1 MKNQKKNKKHPLI
14 LFLYFY
20 FFIQEKLTASTSV
33 EERAILEGE
42 IKQREVD
49 LEPMYHQVAV
59 HFADLHDTPERML
72 EKGVISEIIPWKKAR
87 RMLYWRLR
95 RKLLES
101 DVIEDILSAQP
112 SFVVGTVVSMLRRWF
127 VEDRGPTDSYL
138 WDQDEAV
145 SNWMISQI
153 EDETSVLSRNINCVK
168 KNAVLTRVKEALEC
182 CPEVRLDAVIE
193 LAHRLQASERS
204 ELLRTLSQ
212 LEGQDKSGSS

>member
-1 MKNQKKNKKHPLI
+1 MNG
-14 LFLYFY
+14 FY
-20 FFIQEKLTASTSV
+20 LLPFSKIQEKIAASNLA
-33 EERAILEGE
+33 EERMNLETD
-42 IKQREVD
+42 IRKREQ
-49 LEPMYHQVAV
+49 LLQPMYHQVAV

-95 RKLLES
+95 RNLLEGEAIN
-101 DVIEDILSAQP
+101 DVLSTQP
-112 SFVVGTVVSMLRRWF
+112 SLGVGTVISMLRRWF
-127 VEDRGPTDSYL
+127 VEDRGATESYL

-145 SNWMISQI
+145 SKWLISQN
-153 EDETSVLSRNINCVK
+153 ETEGSVLSRNINCVR

-193 LAHRLQASERS
+193 IAHRLQPGERA

-212 LEGQDKSGSS
+212 LETSNQEHHNDSSASS